1 MCQQFIYNKEIIMQ
15 QKYQLGFI
23 GAGNMAKAIAKG
35 IIKGGLLGADQILMT
50 DLTKG
55 NFEGIEITDDN
66 SEVFQRCEYI
76 VFAIKP
82 QVFDAISSTFS
93 NIQAQAVI
101 SIMAGISVQKIKS
114 ATGIDNVV
122 RVMPNFPCMI
132 GKGMAAI
139 AINECSQTINDFVLA
154 VFNSVGKAIFL
165 PETLFDAV
173 TSISGSGPAY
183 VYYFIQ
189 AMANAGVEGGLSF
202 QDSLQ
207 LTLQTFEGAVKM
219 VEQSDIP
226 IDTMIDNVCSKG
238 GTTIEAIKT
247 FESQGVDRAIKDGIR
262 ACKNRSEELSK

>member
-1 MCQQFIYNKEIIMQ
+1 MQ
-15 QKYQLGFI
+15 QKYCLGFI

-35 IIKGGLLGADQILMT
+35 VLSGGLLQADQIIMT
-50 DLTKG
+50 DLARG

-66 SEVFQRCEYI
+66 SRVFKECKYI
-76 VFAIKP
+76 IFAIKP
-82 QVFDAISSTFS
+82 QVFDAIADTLSG
-93 NIQAQAVI
+93 IQAEAII
-101 SIMAGISVQKIKS
+101 SIMAGKSVQKIKS
-114 ATGIDNVV
+114 ATGVNHVV

-139 AINECSQTINDFVLA
+139 AINDCPRQVNDFVLA
-154 VFNSVGKAIFL
+154 VFNSVGKAVFL
-165 PETLFDAV
+165 QESLFDAV

-189 AMANAGVEGGLSF
+189 AMTKAGVEGGLSF
-202 QDSLQ
+202 EDSLE

-219 VEQSDIP
+219 VEQSTIP

-247 FESQGVDRAIKDGIR
+247 FDSQGVEQAIKDGIR